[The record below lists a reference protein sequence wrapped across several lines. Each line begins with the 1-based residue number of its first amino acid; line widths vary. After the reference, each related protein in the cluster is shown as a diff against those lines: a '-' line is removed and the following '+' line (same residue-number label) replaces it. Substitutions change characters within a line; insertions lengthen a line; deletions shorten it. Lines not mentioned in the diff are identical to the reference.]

1 MNIPR
6 FRFYALLVV
15 LFMVPLRAQQGGLSP
30 SVVEKIER
38 AITAEMAR
46 KNIPGLSIAVVQD
59 HQLKW
64 SNGYGMSD
72 LENFVPA
79 KASTNYRLGSI
90 SKPITA
96 VAVMQLVEQG
106 LLDLDVPVQ
115 QYCLAFPRKQWLLT
129 TRQLLSHIGG
139 VRHYRSDEINSTKPY
154 PTLIEG
160 LEIFKDD
167 TLLFEPGTRYSY
179 TTYGYSVLGCVV
191 EGVSGRTYV
200 DFVKERIFKPAA
212 MERIRVDDVNEL
224 IPNRAQG
231 YQKMPDGSLK
241 NSHLAN
247 TSYKIPG
254 GGWCSTVD
262 DLAKFAIALQTGKL
276 VKQTSVDQMFTGG
289 KLKNGQ
295 VVRTNPNN
303 PAASYGLGWAIN
315 ERNGVKEVSHSGGQ
329 QRVNTMLY
337 MVPGKKFA
345 VALMCNLE
353 GAGLMTLARE
363 IADAVLQQQ

>member
-15 LFMVPLRAQQGGLSP
+15 LFMVPLRAQLGGLPP

-38 AITAEMAR
+38 AITAEMAK

-106 LLDLDVPVQ
+106 KLDLDVPVQ
-115 QYCLAFPRKQWLLT
+115 QYCPAFPRKQWPLT

-139 VRHYRSDEINSTKPY
+139 VRHYRGDEINSTKHY
-154 PTLIEG
+154 PTLVEG
-160 LEIFKDD
+160 LEIFKND
-167 TLLFEPGTRYSY
+167 TLLSEPGTRYSY

-191 EGVSGRTYV
+191 EGASGKSYV
-200 DFVKERIFKPAA
+200 DFVKEQIVKPAA
-212 MERIRVDDVNEL
+212 MDRIRVDDVNEL

-241 NSHLAN
+241 NSDLAN

-276 VKQTSVDQMFTGG
+276 LKQTFVDQMFTGG
-289 KLKNGQ
+289 TLKNGQ
-295 VVRTNPNN
+295 TIRSNPNN
-303 PAASYGLGWAIN
+303 PAASYGLGWAII
-315 ERNGVKEVSHSGGQ
+315 ERNGIKEVSHSGGQ

>member
-1 MNIPR
+1 MNIIR
-6 FRFYALLVV
+6 FLVYGLLVL
-15 LFMVPLRAQQGGLSP
+15 LFMVSLRAQQGGLSP

-38 AITAEMAR
+38 AITAEMAK
-46 KNIPGLSIAVVQD
+46 KNIPGLSVAVVQD

-96 VAVMQLVEQG
+96 VAIMQLVEQG
-106 LLDLDVPVQ
+106 KLNLDAPVQ
-115 QYCLAFPRKQWLLT
+115 QYCPAFPQKKWPLT

-139 VRHYRSDEINSTKPY
+139 VRHYRGDEINSTKSY
-154 PTLIEG
+154 PTLIDG
-160 LEIFKDD
+160 LEIFEDD

-179 TTYGYSVLGCVV
+179 TTYGYSVLGCVI

-200 DFVKERIFKPAA
+200 DFVKEHIFTPAA

-241 NSHLAN
+241 NSDLAN
-247 TSYKIPG
+247 TSYKIAG
-254 GGWCSTVD
+254 GGWCSTVE
-262 DLAKFAIALQTGKL
+262 DLAKFAIAVQRGALL
-276 VKQTSVDQMFTGG
+276 KQSSLDQMFTGG

-295 VVRTNPNN
+295 TIRTNPNN
-303 PAASYGLGWAIN
+303 SKASYGLGWAII
-315 ERNGVKEVSHSGGQ
+315 ERNGSKEVSHSGGQ
-329 QRVNTMLY
+329 QRVNTMLL
-337 MVPGKKFA
+337 MIPERKVA

-353 GAGLMTLARE
+353 GAGLLALARE
-363 IADAVLQQQ
+363 IGDIVQQ

>member
-115 QYCLAFPRKQWLLT
+115 QYCPAFPRRQWLLT

-179 TTYGYSVLGCVV
+179 TTYGYSVLGCVI
-191 EGVSGRTYV
+191 EGISGRTYV

-224 IPNRAQG
+224 SRTAHRDIR
-231 YQKMPDGSLK
+231 KCRM
-241 NSHLAN
+241 
-247 TSYKIPG
+247 
-254 GGWCSTVD
+254 
-262 DLAKFAIALQTGKL
+262 
-276 VKQTSVDQMFTGG
+276 
-289 KLKNGQ
+289 
-295 VVRTNPNN
+295 VR
-303 PAASYGLGWAIN
+303 
-315 ERNGVKEVSHSGGQ
+315 
-329 QRVNTMLY
+329 
-337 MVPGKKFA
+337 
-345 VALMCNLE
+345 
-353 GAGLMTLARE
+353 
-363 IADAVLQQQ
+363 

>member
-241 NSHLAN
+241 NSHLVN